1 MAATD
6 LFWLSALLFLVLIA
20 LVWLSRP
27 QPVGA
32 AGEAAA
38 GAH

>member
-6 LFWLSALLFLVLIA
+6 LFWLSAVLFLFLIP
-20 LVWLSRP
+20 VIWLSRP
-27 QPVGA
+27 QRGGGSA
-32 AGEAAA
+32 DAAA